1 VSGSQQVSGSQRLS
15 ASGFGLWFVS
25 VSSLFA
31 FAFGDERIG
40 ERIGLMKPK
49 RRLTRRNLLK
59 TGAAALA
66 ASTVVEAQQAPA
78 VLTGTQ
84 TGRTFRGLVRH
95 GTTLDVQELRL
106 RPTDPRQVVIRSL
119 AVAPCYTIVRGALS
133 TTPARR
139 AEVPNHCGF
148 GVVEAIGATVK
159 RVQVGDR
166 VVVAGTSQC
175 GQCYQCLHGNPDFCQ
190 FTFFSNS
197 DGTPPFAPFAEMRD
211 GTPVDAQAGIGGMSE
226 VMTAFEEYC
235 VPVFTD
241 LPAAEL
247 TLLGDQLASGFA
259 AGHARMQFEPGSDVA
274 IFGAGPVGLGAIQAG
289 RVMGAGQVI
298 AIDPIRY
305 RREFALKMGATT
317 ALDPNAEGDGIVE
330 RVRELCKGPN
340 DRRFAGG
347 TSYGRAGNAVMARGA
362 DFVVEAAGLQA
373 FPPKVEAQPDPTN
386 VKTVQQ
392 AWDCT
397 RMGGHVMLMG
407 FTLQP
412 VAFPGASL
420 ALLGRTIH
428 PGQQGGLHVMR
439 DIPRYVKLIEKGR
452 IDATSMITR
461 RYRLDQGRQ
470 AIQDT
475 ADRTIITGVI
485 EFS

>member
-1 VSGSQQVSGSQRLS
+1 MVFQRRKRPVSRRQV
-15 ASGFGLWFVS
+15 
-25 VSSLFA
+25 
-31 FAFGDERIG
+31 
-40 ERIGLMKPK
+40 
-49 RRLTRRNLLK
+49 LK
-59 TGAAALA
+59 TGAAALGGGATFLAGAPAPA
-66 ASTVVEAQQAPA
+66 ARSSQAPG

-84 TGRTFRGLVRH
+84 TGRSFRGLVRH
-95 GTTLDVQELRL
+95 SNTLDVQDLRL
-106 RPTDPRQVVIRSL
+106 LPIDPRQVVIRSQ
-119 AVAPCYTIVRGALS
+119 AVAPCYTIVRGALG
-133 TTPARR
+133 TNTIRR

-148 GVVEAIGATVK
+148 GVVEAIGAQVK

-175 GQCYQCLHGNPDFCQ
+175 GQCYQCLQGRPDYCQ
-190 FTFFSNS
+190 FTFFSNAPGV
-197 DGTPPFAPFAEMRD
+197 DPFPPFAEMRD
-211 GTPVDAQAGIGGMSE
+211 GSRVYAQAGIGGMSE
-226 VMTAFEEYC
+226 IMTAFEEYC
-235 VPVFTD
+235 VPVFSD

-259 AGHARMQFEPGSDVA
+259 AGHADMHFQPGSDVVV
-274 IFGAGPVGLGAIQAG
+274 FGAGPVGLGAIQAG
-289 RVMGAGQVI
+289 RVTGAGQVI
-298 AIDPIRY
+298 AIDPIKY
-305 RREFALKMGATT
+305 RRDFALKMGATM
-317 ALDPNAEGDGIVE
+317 ALDPVAEGDGLVE
-330 RVRELCKGPN
+330 RVRELCRGPN

-347 TSYGRAGNAVMARGA
+347 VNWGRAGNAVMARGA

-407 FTLQP
+407 FTIQP
-412 VAFPGASL
+412 VSFPGTSL

-439 DIPRYVKLIEKGR
+439 DIPRYVKLIERGV
-452 IDATSMITR
+452 IDAKSMITK
-461 RYRLDQGRQ
+461 RYSLADSRQ
-470 AIQDT
+470 AVQDT

-485 EFS
+485 EFA

>member
-1 VSGSQQVSGSQRLS
+1 MSSRSKRLS
-15 ASGFGLWFVS
+15 
-25 VSSLFA
+25 
-31 FAFGDERIG
+31 
-40 ERIGLMKPK
+40 
-49 RRLTRRNLLK
+49 RRNILK
-59 TGAAALA
+59 TGAAALGGGALLSGSA
-66 ASTVVEAQQAPA
+66 AAQNSQAPA

-95 GTTLDVQELRL
+95 TTTLDVQELRL
-106 RPTDPRQVVIRSL
+106 LPIDPRQVVIRSL
-119 AVAPCYTIVRGALS
+119 AVAPCYTIVRGALG
-133 TTPARR
+133 TNPVRR

-148 GVVEAIGATVK
+148 GVVEAVGALVK

-175 GQCYQCLHGNPDFCQ
+175 GQCYQCLHGSPDFCQ
-190 FTFFSNS
+190 FTFFSMPQGVDS
-197 DGTPPFAPFAEMRD
+197 FPPFAEMRD
-211 GTPVDAQAGIGGMSE
+211 GTKVFAQAGIGGISE

-241 LPAAEL
+241 VPSAEL

-259 AGHARMQFEPGSDVA
+259 AGHARMQFEPGSDVVV
-274 IFGAGPVGLGAIQAG
+274 FGAGPVGIGAIQAA
-289 RVMGAGQVI
+289 RVMGAGQVV
-298 AIDPIRY
+298 AVDPIRY
-305 RREFALKMGATT
+305 RREFALKMGATI

-347 TSYGRAGNAVMARGA
+347 SSWGRAGNSVMARGA

-407 FTLQP
+407 FTIQP
-412 VAFPGASL
+412 VSFPGTSL

-428 PGQQGGLHVMR
+428 PGQQGGLNVMR
-439 DIPRYVKLIEKGR
+439 DLPRYVKLIEKGK
-452 IDATSMITR
+452 IDAKSMITR
-461 RYRLDQGRQ
+461 RYTLDQGRESV
-470 AIQDT
+470 QDT